1 MIFYFLDNITAI
13 NGCHLLTQ
21 SFFSLQNVVKLS
33 TFSGRSSFSSQMI
46 PRAKET
52 FPRVAVP
59 RVSVEKH
66 SGAVNSGSDISKEH
80 PRSCDICR
88 RSETMLNPILV
99 CSSCKVFFLAFNLI
113 LLNLL
118 SA

>member
-1 MIFYFLDNITAI
+1 MRLMIICFLLNVKTL
-13 NGCHLLTQ
+13 NGHNLFTQ
-21 SFFSLQNVVKLS
+21 SPSCLQNVVKLS
-33 TFSGRSSFSSQMI
+33 SLSGRSSFSSQMI

-66 SGAVNSGSDISKEH
+66 SGAVHSGSDISKEH
-80 PRSCDICR
+80 PRLCDICR

-99 CSSCKVFFLAFNLI
+99 CSSCKVSFLTVNLI
-113 LLNLL
+113 F
-118 SA
+118 